1 MLGGIGGRRRRGQ
14 QRMRWLKIF
23 MFMFSVAEMSVFPKL
38 IYRFNAIP
46 RSYFVEADKLI
57 LNLIWKGQ
65 KPRTANIKLKEKN
78 RVRKLIL
85 SDCKTYCKS
94 TLIETILL
102 W

>member
-1 MLGGIGGRRRRGQ
+1 
-14 QRMRWLKIF
+14 
-23 MFMFSVAEMSVFPKL
+23 MFMFSVVEMSVFPKL

-46 RSYFVEADKLI
+46 RSYFVEANKLI

-78 RVRKLIL
+78 RVRELIL
-85 SDCKTYCKS
+85 SNCKTYYKS
-94 TLIETILL
+94 TLIETILF